1 MLNILQNVDSSV
13 LFKIMIMWFDDT
25 DIYERGSIMGKT
37 LTPKQERFCHL
48 YIQYGDMARAY
59 KEAYDSARMSQAT
72 IRRKAVEVMQVPK
85 VSAMIRQLREEL
97 SESMKID
104 AERTLQELA
113 RIAFSDFRQ
122 VFDKGGQLLSPDQWP
137 ETVAP
142 AIQFCKTRQDS
153 SGDIITEI
161 KFWPKVA
168 ALEALSKHLGLF
180 ERDNRQ
186 KAERDVSVTL
196 DPALAEMINAVKE
209 GIEQDAERRTAS

>member
-1 MLNILQNVDSSV
+1 M
-13 LFKIMIMWFDDT
+13 K
-25 DIYERGSIMGKT
+25 
-37 LTPKQERFCHL
+37 
-48 YIQYGDMARAY
+48 
-59 KEAYDSARMSQAT
+59 
-72 IRRKAVEVMQVPK
+72 
-85 VSAMIRQLREEL
+85 RQLREEL
-97 SESMKID
+97 SESKKIE